1 VDTVI
6 GWLLLYQ
13 QNKKYYYDEHP
24 KLCIYVYFIV
34 SFCPFCIAKKMM
46 FDQPIDDWDAFLRL
60 AINLMV

>member
-1 VDTVI
+1 VVTVI

-34 SFCPFCIAKKMM
+34 SFCPFFIAKK
-46 FDQPIDDWDAFLRL
+46 
-60 AINLMV
+60 